1 MYEFEVEEQRG
12 PKFSKVF
19 AKHSLG
25 NLFLEKKYLL
35 YLEFFFNSHFI
46 IMTRSTQKFYWAACT
61 FGKETFYQAVTLP
74 MILDIL
80 IRYQDYNGVREL
92 TMILYIS
99 LIHESKEGPKG
110 VRIDRTLADFQINCW
125 IVVNVVYTHFFFNG
139 KATLK

>member
-1 MYEFEVEEQRG
+1 
-12 PKFSKVF
+12 
-19 AKHSLG
+19 
-25 NLFLEKKYLL
+25 
-35 YLEFFFNSHFI
+35 
-46 IMTRSTQKFYWAACT
+46 
-61 FGKETFYQAVTLP
+61 

-110 VRIDRTLADFQINCW
+110 VRIDRTLADFQINCR

-139 KATLK
+139 KATLKYKTYRAKLYLYWLFDYLVIFL